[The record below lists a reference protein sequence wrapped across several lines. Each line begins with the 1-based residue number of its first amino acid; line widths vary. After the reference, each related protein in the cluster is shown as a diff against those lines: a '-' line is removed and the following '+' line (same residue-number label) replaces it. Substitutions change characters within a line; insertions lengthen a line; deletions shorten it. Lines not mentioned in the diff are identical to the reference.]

1 MPTHALALRQGGRTG
16 IGRRAFLSVLGGAAI
31 AAPRRASAQRQLPV
45 IGFLHAATVETYIDN
60 AAGFADGLREAG
72 FVEAQNVAIEYRF
85 ADGQP
90 DQLAALAAD
99 LVARQVALIV
109 VGGDARA
116 AIAAKAATATVPIV
130 FVLGCDPVALG
141 LAASLPRPGANV
153 TGVTFTTTGLMP
165 KKLALLRELVPRAM
179 SVGYLGEDPRTYVS
193 EAALSRAIEEHRN
206 ELLAAAGALGWQVV
220 VAEIGADRDY
230 EAAFAIFAGRRPD
243 VLVVAPSAV
252 FANDSDDIV
261 ALTGRYDIPTIW
273 PRRADV
279 LAGGLMS
286 YGARQSEAWRQAGI
300 YAGQIL
306 KGPPATPADMPVIR
320 SERLELVIGMAV
332 AKSLGLTVPPNLLTL
347 ADEMIE

>member
-1 MPTHALALRQGGRTG
+1 MSL
-16 IGRRAFLSVLGGAAI
+16 LGGAAI
-31 AAPRRASAQRQLPV
+31 AAPRLASAQHKLPV
-45 IGFLHAATVETYIDN
+45 IGFLHAAAVETYIEN

-72 FVEAQNVAIEYRF
+72 FVEAQNLAVEYRF
-85 ADGQP
+85 ADGRP
-90 DQLAALAAD
+90 DQLASLAAD
-99 LVARQVALIV
+99 LVGRQVALIV
-109 VGGDARA
+109 VGGGARA

-141 LAASLPRPGANV
+141 LTVSLPRPGGNV
-153 TGVTFTTTGLMP
+153 TGATFTTAGLMP
-165 KKLALLRELVPRAM
+165 KKLELLHELVPRAT
-179 SVGYLGEDPRTYVS
+179 SVGYLGEDSQTYIS
-193 EAALSRAIEEHRN
+193 QAALSRAIEERRD

-220 VAEIGADRDY
+220 VAETGADRDY

-261 ALTGRYDIPTIW
+261 ALTGRHDIPTIW
-273 PRRADV
+273 PNRADV

-286 YGARQSEAWRQAGI
+286 YGARQPDAWRQAGI

-332 AKSLGLTVPPNLLTL
+332 AKSLGLTVPPSLLAL
-347 ADEMIE
+347 ADEAIE